1 MDAEKIN
8 GLMGLSRAA
17 LESGSYKDSYKYS
30 SSILDL
36 DPLLKEAWVI
46 KAASAAG
53 LMATNDEFTLE
64 ELNFC
69 LNNCATG
76 ASDLDL
82 KLISEIIKIS
92 YDSIISKLNINLKE
106 KIIDHHKTPM
116 PQGGSIVLHRLSQKV
131 FARFAAKDQ
140 SKKRLKAIQLLEKS
154 YELNQGADQLKY
166 LIQGVDL
173 FLSHSSEFGDYL
185 NDEPDIKSYLLQKRS
200 VLSEIAS
207 QAGIS
212 IRSAPPKGNSAGCF
226 IATAATGSYDDARV
240 ITLRVFRDFILADH
254 YFGRLFINI
263 YYRASPPI
271 ARLIEKSKTL
281 KNITLFAVV
290 VPSYKI
296 AERAIRDKANSS

>member
-1 MDAEKIN
+1 
-8 GLMGLSRAA
+8 MGLSRAA

-212 IRSAPPKGNSAGCF
+212 ISSAPPKGNSAGCF

-296 AERAIRDKANSS
+296 AERAIRNKANSS

>member
-1 MDAEKIN
+1 
-8 GLMGLSRAA
+8 
-17 LESGSYKDSYKYS
+17 
-30 SSILDL
+30 LDL